1 MDDIRIDGSVTRE
14 SLVELVTKGGIAQLE
29 SFISQGLVTR
39 ARLFELGEWIFCQ
52 PSNDPDGVM
61 RWSSSASTWTDGTE
75 DLEEA
80 RYALTG
86 EGGEDGDDSDELN

>member
-1 MDDIRIDGSVTRE
+1 MSQIRIDISVTRE

-29 SFISQGLVTR
+29 SFISQGFVR
-39 ARLFELGEWIFCQ
+39 VARIFELGEWIFCQ

-61 RWSSSASTWTDGTE
+61 RWSSSAGTWTDGTE

-86 EGGEDGDDSDELN
+86 VGGEDGDDSDELN